1 MNQMKRVLTGA
12 GIIVLAVAI
21 AWGVIEF
28 NDSRLRDMSDVEMD
42 PAYDGEN
49 SAAFL
54 TISGTMETPDRS
66 FTSVSETELNDDAEI
81 ITIQVGDQHYAFPKN
96 RMDGQGEHIVSE
108 LFDGQPLAVTYC
120 NESECVRVFK
130 GPVGGDKL
138 DIAQQGLE
146 NGSLAIFVDGVKFI
160 QESPDIPYDDYEF
173 QLTSWGIWK
182 TEHPTGLVLIL
193 HEWE

>member
-1 MNQMKRVLTGA
+1 
-12 GIIVLAVAI
+12 
-21 AWGVIEF
+21 
-28 NDSRLRDMSDVEMD
+28 MSDVEID
-42 PAYDGEN
+42 PNYDGPN
-49 SAAFL
+49 AAAL
-54 TISGTMETPDRS
+54 QTMSGKMATPDRS

-96 RMDGQGEHIVSE
+96 RMNGQGEHIVSE

-120 NESECVRVFK
+120 NVSECVRVFK
-130 GPVGGDKL
+130 GSVGGEKL
-138 DIAQQGLE
+138 DITQQGLE
-146 NGSLAIFVDGVKFI
+146 NGSLSVLVDGVQFI

-182 TEHPTGLVLIL
+182 TEHPTGQVLIL